1 MAEED
6 LKVVLQEVETHLQLH
21 HLKDKVVPTED
32 LVMEGAVA
40 EEQLILLNQL
50 VINQGQVH

>member
-32 LVMEGAVA
+32 LVMEWAVA